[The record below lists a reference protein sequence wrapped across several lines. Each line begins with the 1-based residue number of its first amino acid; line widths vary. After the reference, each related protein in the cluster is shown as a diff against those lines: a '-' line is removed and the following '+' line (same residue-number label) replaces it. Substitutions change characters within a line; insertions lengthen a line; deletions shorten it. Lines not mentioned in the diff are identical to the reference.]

1 MESMTKVLGLVLLS
15 SVAAIS
21 TDDPTDIKGLV
32 STSVTICGDDYIWSD
47 IASASGVNGIKGIN
61 WKDIEDT
68 MDDFLGDQDTFLEQ
82 IDTKIQNLKE
92 EIARK
97 KGEASSRTIT
107 EEEITELVK
116 KAVEHE
122 TSFKSKDAAIKTACG
137 KPGMMM
143 LDGNRPNPQGF
154 ENGLM
159 VMESIAGE
167 FFDGKISQK
176 DYVESEMKTFTRVC
190 EDSLGF
196 QRTGNDKAD
205 DLASY
210 CDEMC
215 AELARTVQ
223 DVSNMKSPTR
233 KTDVR
238 KLERELQR
246 AETQK
251 AERFAKKKECTDA
264 KTRIFEFQKYLKA
277 LAADMAIKHVLFQ
290 RAEWALADA
299 QKALLSLTQ
308 DLEKQSELVDKAN
321 KGLSDLGVKA
331 AGAKQ
336 NMDEATSL
344 LADAKYSL
352 DTETDD
358 LNALMADMED
368 VRAAEKF
375 ADEVKE
381 KLSTMLMQMD
391 GFAEECVREPV
402 RNIGLS
408 EETKVY
414 EGEFFVEQVSNSG
427 ATQDVK
433 AAVGAFYNYCEN
445 TAKDIFELVKDKIDL
460 SPLCDLQDEDAT
472 MQEITQAVQERKD
485 AVVHSIE
492 TVQSW
497 LDPFKGTGVTQQT
510 EIPEY
515 VEEGEPLGLRR
526 VVSLLNTGGSES
538 FYSTYLKKWK
548 KKGEFLELLKK
559 ITTAINGLNDKIQ
572 TAQDELNKRTAE
584 VTRAQDGLA
593 EATGACMEAAKNWD
607 LEKEDLT
614 NVMQELETSVVNAK
628 QNLEDLKRKR
638 EEAKLAWM
646 ETRDALVKMHKE
658 ATTSLGETHAGLY

>member
-233 KTDVR
+233 KTDV
-238 KLERELQR
+238 
-246 AETQK
+246 
-251 AERFAKKKECTDA
+251 
-264 KTRIFEFQKYLKA
+264 
-277 LAADMAIKHVLFQ
+277 
-290 RAEWALADA
+290 
-299 QKALLSLTQ
+299 
-308 DLEKQSELVDKAN
+308 
-321 KGLSDLGVKA
+321 
-331 AGAKQ
+331 
-336 NMDEATSL
+336 
-344 LADAKYSL
+344 
-352 DTETDD
+352 
-358 LNALMADMED
+358 
-368 VRAAEKF
+368 
-375 ADEVKE
+375 
-381 KLSTMLMQMD
+381 
-391 GFAEECVREPV
+391 
-402 RNIGLS
+402 
-408 EETKVY
+408 
-414 EGEFFVEQVSNSG
+414 
-427 ATQDVK
+427 
-433 AAVGAFYNYCEN
+433 
-445 TAKDIFELVKDKIDL
+445 
-460 SPLCDLQDEDAT
+460 
-472 MQEITQAVQERKD
+472 
-485 AVVHSIE
+485 
-492 TVQSW
+492 
-497 LDPFKGTGVTQQT
+497 
-510 EIPEY
+510 
-515 VEEGEPLGLRR
+515 
-526 VVSLLNTGGSES
+526 
-538 FYSTYLKKWK
+538 
-548 KKGEFLELLKK
+548 
-559 ITTAINGLNDKIQ
+559 
-572 TAQDELNKRTAE
+572 
-584 VTRAQDGLA
+584 
-593 EATGACMEAAKNWD
+593 
-607 LEKEDLT
+607 
-614 NVMQELETSVVNAK
+614 
-628 QNLEDLKRKR
+628 
-638 EEAKLAWM
+638 
-646 ETRDALVKMHKE
+646 
-658 ATTSLGETHAGLY
+658 

>member
-1 MESMTKVLGLVLLS
+1 MTKVLGLVLLS

-321 KGLSDLGVKA
+321 KGLSDLGVRA

-433 AAVGAFYNYCEN
+433 AALGAFYNYCEN

-497 LDPFKGTGVTQQT
+497 LDPFKGTEVTQQT

-548 KKGEFLELLKK
+548 KRGEFLELLKR

-584 VTRAQDGLA
+584 VPRAQDGLA

>member
-497 LDPFKGTGVTQQT
+497 LDPFKGTEVTQQT

>member
-82 IDTKIQNLKE
+82 IDRKIQDLKE

-97 KGEASSRTIT
+97 KGEASSRTIS

-122 TSFKSKDAAIKTACG
+122 TSFKSKDIAVKTACG

-154 ENGLM
+154 ENG
-159 VMESIAGE
+159 VKEMESIAGE

-196 QRTGNDKAD
+196 QRTGDDKAD

-290 RAEWALADA
+290 KAEWALADA
-299 QKALLSLTQ
+299 QRALLSLTQ

-331 AGAKQ
+331 ADAKQ
-336 NMDEATSL
+336 NMDDATAL

-381 KLSTMLMQMD
+381 KLSAMLMQMD

-433 AAVGAFYNYCEN
+433 AALGAFYNYCEN

-497 LDPFKGTGVTQQT
+497 LDPFKGTEVTQQT

-526 VVSLLNTGGSES
+526 VVSLLHTGGSES

-559 ITTAINGLNDKIQ
+559 ITTAINGLDDKIQ

-638 EEAKLAWM
+638 EEARLAWI

>member
-1 MESMTKVLGLVLLS
+1 MESMTKVLGLVFLS

-82 IDTKIQNLKE
+82 IDRKIQDLKE

-97 KGEASSRTIT
+97 KGEASSRTIS

-122 TSFKSKDAAIKTACG
+122 TSFKSKDAAVKTACG

-154 ENGLM
+154 ENGVM

-196 QRTGNDKAD
+196 QRTGDDKAD

-290 RAEWALADA
+290 KAEWALADA
-299 QKALLSLTQ
+299 QKALLTLTQ

-331 AGAKQ
+331 ADAKQ
-336 NMDEATSL
+336 NMDDATAL

-433 AAVGAFYNYCEN
+433 AALGAFYNYCEN

-510 EIPEY
+510 ESPEY
-515 VEEGEPLGLRR
+515 VEEGEPWGLRR

-638 EEAKLAWM
+638 EEARLAWI

>member
-321 KGLSDLGVKA
+321 KGLSDLGVRA

-497 LDPFKGTGVTQQT
+497 LDPFKGTEVTQQT

>member
-122 TSFKSKDAAIKTACG
+122 TSFKSKDNAIKTACG

-154 ENGLM
+154 ENGVM

-290 RAEWALADA
+290 KAEWALADA
-299 QKALLSLTQ
+299 QKALLSLTE

-331 AGAKQ
+331 ADAKQ

-497 LDPFKGTGVTQQT
+497 LDPFKGTEVTQQT

>member
-82 IDTKIQNLKE
+82 IDRKIQDLKE

-97 KGEASSRTIT
+97 KGEASSRTIS

-122 TSFKSKDAAIKTACG
+122 TSFKSKDIAVKTACG

-154 ENGLM
+154 ENG
-159 VMESIAGE
+159 VKEMESIAGE

-196 QRTGNDKAD
+196 QRTGDDKAD

-290 RAEWALADA
+290 KAEWALADA
-299 QKALLSLTQ
+299 QRALLSLTQ

-331 AGAKQ
+331 ADAKQ
-336 NMDEATSL
+336 NMDDATAL

-381 KLSTMLMQMD
+381 KLSAMLMQMD

-433 AAVGAFYNYCEN
+433 AALGAFYNYCEN

-497 LDPFKGTGVTQQT
+497 LDPFKGTEVTQQT

-559 ITTAINGLNDKIQ
+559 ITTAINGLDDKIQ

-638 EEAKLAWM
+638 EEARLAWI

>member
-82 IDTKIQNLKE
+82 IDRKIQDLKE

-97 KGEASSRTIT
+97 KGEASSRTIS

-122 TSFKSKDAAIKTACG
+122 TSFKSKDIAVKTACG
-137 KPGMMM
+137 KPGMVM

-154 ENGLM
+154 ENG
-159 VMESIAGE
+159 VKEMESIAGE

-196 QRTGNDKAD
+196 QRTGDDKAD

-290 RAEWALADA
+290 KAEWALADA
-299 QKALLSLTQ
+299 QRALLSLTQ

-331 AGAKQ
+331 ADAKQ
-336 NMDEATSL
+336 NMDDATAL

-381 KLSTMLMQMD
+381 KLSAMLMQMD

-433 AAVGAFYNYCEN
+433 AALGAFYNYCEN

-497 LDPFKGTGVTQQT
+497 LDPFKGTEVTQQT

-526 VVSLLNTGGSES
+526 VVSLLHTGGSES

-559 ITTAINGLNDKIQ
+559 ITTAINGLDDKIQ

-638 EEAKLAWM
+638 EEARLAWI

>member
-358 LNALMADMED
+358 LNAVMADMED

-497 LDPFKGTGVTQQT
+497 LDPFKGTEVTQQT

>member
-1 MESMTKVLGLVLLS
+1 MESMTKVLGLVFLS

-82 IDTKIQNLKE
+82 IDRKIQDLKE

-97 KGEASSRTIT
+97 KGEASSRTIS

-122 TSFKSKDAAIKTACG
+122 TSFKSKDVAVKTACG

-154 ENGLM
+154 ENGVM

-290 RAEWALADA
+290 KAEWALADA
-299 QKALLSLTQ
+299 QKALLTLTQ

-331 AGAKQ
+331 ADAKQ
-336 NMDEATSL
+336 NMDDATAL

-433 AAVGAFYNYCEN
+433 AALGAFYNYCEN

-497 LDPFKGTGVTQQT
+497 LDPFKGTEVTQKT

-638 EEAKLAWM
+638 EEARLAWI

>member
-15 SVAAIS
+15 SVAAIF

-97 KGEASSRTIT
+97 KGEAASRTIT

-122 TSFKSKDAAIKTACG
+122 TSFKSKDVAVKTACG

-154 ENGLM
+154 ENGVM

-167 FFDGKISQK
+167 FFDGRISQK
-176 DYVESEMKTFTRVC
+176 DYVESEMKKFTRVC
-190 EDSLGF
+190 EDSLEF
-196 QRTGNDKAD
+196 QRTGDDKAD

-251 AERFAKKKECTDA
+251 AERFAKKKECADA
-264 KTRIFEFQKYLKA
+264 KTRIFEFRDYLKA
-277 LAADMAIKHVLFQ
+277 LAADMAKKHVLFQ
-290 RAEWALADA
+290 KAEWALADA

-331 AGAKQ
+331 ADAKQ
-336 NMDEATSL
+336 NMDEATAL

-433 AAVGAFYNYCEN
+433 AALGAFYNYCEN
-445 TAKDIFELVKDKIDL
+445 TAKNIFELVKDKIDL

-497 LDPFKGTGVTQQT
+497 LDPFKGSEVTHQT

-515 VEEGEPLGLRR
+515 VEEGEPFGLRR
-526 VVSLLNTGGSES
+526 VASLLNTGGSES

-584 VTRAQDGLA
+584 VTKAQDGLA

-638 EEAKLAWM
+638 EEARLAWI